1 MSCSV
6 GQQKLSPLVAS
17 PNAGS
22 FSSFDL
28 EESQAR
34 RVRATTGVASSAL
47 GGEGGLAG
55 SEVTDDLQ
63 QKNCKLIKIR
73 AKTLNNLPF
82 FQIRWIRHRIDR
94 VTREF
99 LFNHLPARYGHKH

>member
-1 MSCSV
+1 MRRIFLSKFIVFMSSSV

-34 RVRATTGVASSAL
+34 RVRALLGVASSTL
-47 GGEGGLAG
+47 GGEGGLDG
-55 SEVTDDLQ
+55 SEFTDDLQ
-63 QKNCKLIKIR
+63 QRNRKLIKIS

-82 FQIRWIRHRIDR
+82 VQIRWIGHRID
-94 VTREF
+94 
-99 LFNHLPARYGHKH
+99 